1 MYISRYLYV
10 STQLLLAGADDN
22 PQHHCPEAALVDVPR
37 HLVVIMFRVLIS
49 RHQHTVF
56 RRFII
61 EPGVRRQHHWQ
72 RLIGR
77 TNDGLFWASRP
88 LPTMSSTSTT
98 RAMSAGILGT
108 VSIKLL
114 SWLSTS
120 CLLSSWRSRQHS
132 ISSQSTT
139 MAPTTSWIS

>member
-77 TNDGLFWASRP
+77 TIDELLQASHAVSDNVINKYHSSNVGRHPRDG
-88 LPTMSSTSTT
+88 
-98 RAMSAGILGT
+98 
-108 VSIKLL
+108 
-114 SWLSTS
+114 
-120 CLLSSWRSRQHS
+120 HD
-132 ISSQSTT
+132 
-139 MAPTTSWIS
+139 

>member
-1 MYISRYLYV
+1 MYISQYMYV

-61 EPGVRRQHHWQ
+61 EPGVRPQHHWQ

-77 TNDGLFWASRP
+77 TIDGLLQAGHGVSDNVIDNYYSSNVSRHP
-88 LPTMSSTSTT
+88 RDGHDQSLIMINLS
-98 RAMSAGILGT
+98 
-108 VSIKLL
+108 

-120 CLLSSWRSRQHS
+120 GHLSPWQHL
-132 ISSQSTT
+132 TT
-139 MAPTTSWIS
+139 IAPTSGWTS